1 MEFYLTP
8 TTPRNK
14 PYWYSSAQS
23 SITRLIQL
31 QLKELQPRL
40 ISLPGFP
47 TDPTSLDTDGV
58 HFSILAGIAYCQHV
72 VDSARLTPQLMIRT
86 RILDWAP
93 LAISLFPLSA
103 SGNPL
108 RNALY
113 SFSVMVCRSKVCPLN
128 PMNYCYLVL
137 IVYFLICV
145 SVRYCLFFPFQIAIT
160 IPTFVDRFIIIS

>member
-1 MEFYLTP
+1 VEFYLTP

-58 HFSILAGIAYCQHV
+58 HFSVLAGIAYCQHV
-72 VDSARLTPQLMIRT
+72 VDSARLTPQLINDT
-86 RILDWAP
+86 YTHSGLSP
-93 LAISLFPLSA
+93 PCNFFISFKR
-103 SGNPL
+103 L
-108 RNALY
+108 RQPTQE
-113 SFSVMVCRSKVCPLN
+113 C
-128 PMNYCYLVL
+128 
-137 IVYFLICV
+137 IVQ
-145 SVRYCLFFPFQIAIT
+145 FQRNGLPQQSMST
-160 IPTFVDRFIIIS
+160 KPQ

>member
-1 MEFYLTP
+1 VEFYLAP

-58 HFSILAGIAYCQHV
+58 HFSVLAGIAYCQHV
-72 VDSARLTPQLMIRT
+72 VDSARLTPLLMIRT
-86 RILDWAP
+86 RIPDWAS
-93 LAISLFPLSA
+93 LAISLFPFSVT
-103 SGNPL
+103 GNPL

-113 SFSVMVCRSKVCPLN
+113 SFSVMVCHKKVCPLN
-128 PMNYCYLVL
+128 PSNYCYLVL
-137 IVYFLICV
+137 IVYFLISV
-145 SVRYCLFFPFQIAIT
+145 SVCFCPFFPFQIAFT
-160 IPTFVDRFIIIS
+160 IPTFVDRFITIT

>member
-58 HFSILAGIAYCQHV
+58 HFSVLAGIAYCQHV
-72 VDSARLTPQLMIRT
+72 VDSARLTPQLMIHT
-86 RILDWAP
+86 RIPDWAP
-93 LAISLFPLSA
+93 LAISLFPLSF

-113 SFSVMVCRSKVCPLN
+113 SFSVMVYRNKVYYFQKLSEASTNNLSCFKIT
-128 PMNYCYLVL
+128 YCF
-137 IVYFLICV
+137 VYFLVIQ
-145 SVRYCLFFPFQIAIT
+145 SKNTLLYLLLLYKDYIL
-160 IPTFVDRFIIIS
+160 